1 MTTKADIIDKLA
13 ERLDESKAAIA
24 RVVDG
29 FFDEVIESL
38 KNGEQVSVP
47 GRGVW
52 KTSERKARKGRNPQ
66 TGEEIQIKASTG
78 ISFKA
83 GKAWKDAVNG

>member
-1 MTTKADIIDKLA
+1 M
-13 ERLDESKAAIA
+13 
-24 RVVDG
+24 VDG
-29 FFDEVIESL
+29 FFDEVIASL
-38 KNGEQVSVP
+38 KDGDTVSVP
-47 GRGVW
+47 KAGVF

-83 GKAWKDAVNG
+83 GKAWKDAING